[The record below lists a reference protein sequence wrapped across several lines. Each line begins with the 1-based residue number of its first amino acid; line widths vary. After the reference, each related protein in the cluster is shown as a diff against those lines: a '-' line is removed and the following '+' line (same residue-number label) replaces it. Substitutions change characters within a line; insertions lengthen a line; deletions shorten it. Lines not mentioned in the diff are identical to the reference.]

1 MNYHELYQFGT
12 FELRRNIKHFTKQLN
27 DQVKKKPKNARC
39 NPITVNDLFKLK
51 WIAHPVITHVH
62 SVLEPNSHV
71 LFKSYHHQDH
81 NASQKSHHHDPPLAA
96 HNNSPKKDIASD
108 GGAAKD
114 HNPSGKD
121 PSGASSDS
129 SSGSSGSGSY
139 YESDESLSVS
149 EEGNKPSHL
158 QIVLTGILP
167 SKDKI
172 VLTFF
177 LEPKLQTTN
186 IHLLPKPW
194 YIILGEMVRC

>member
-27 DQVKKKPKNARC
+27 EQWKRRPKNTRGD
-39 NPITVNDLFKLK
+39 PITVNDLFKLK

-62 SVLEPNSHV
+62 SVSETNSHV
-71 LFKSYHHQDH
+71 LFKSFDNHPHT
-81 NASQKSHHHDPPLAA
+81 KKHHDDDSHKNAA
-96 HNNSPKKDIASD
+96 AADQKTVEHSEKHPHDHSNKSSASS
-108 GGAAKD
+108 K
-114 HNPSGKD
+114 SR
-121 PSGASSDS
+121 SRSDS
-129 SSGSSGSGSY
+129 SSGS
-139 YESDESLSVS
+139 YEESEESLSVS

-167 SKDKI
+167 SKEKV

-177 LEPKLQTTN
+177 LEPNLNTTN

-194 YIILGEMVRC
+194 YIMLGELIRC